1 MKDMK
6 RTFVKMM
13 LLAVLSAIAGQSW
26 ADDAKPQINPGKYT
40 GGSMIFRG
48 ETNGSIDFSEQIYEA
63 DPGATVYI
71 LTTANSTHSLNG
83 IQWHVVKSGPSS
95 QAQSRAETAGYAA
108 EIVVTQIDLTTYKF
122 SMPQDGSNVTVNAVF
137 PDKPSAKVSYF
148 DPTAAPGEQEK
159 THVAYI
165 LEGTETGLGVEG
177 KETWYYCPPATDAND
192 GAGFTY
198 AKALNTVG
206 DIHLILADGCKM
218 SVGTA
223 DSRINDDAFR
233 CYMCSLVIYGQT
245 AGSGTLSA
253 YSNTNAI
260 YNPYG
265 PLTINGGTVIANGTD
280 AGLATWD
287 SPLTINGGTID
298 ATATDGNGIKTH
310 DANIA
315 ILGGKVSATG
325 KANGIAN
332 NSQNII
338 LGWRHPSDYI
348 YAKGYSCGNGNVM
361 TVDGKRFV
369 AVDSENKASVIFG
382 STSGSG
388 ETALPND
395 ISLTNA
401 DAEKTIAGKT
411 LLPIAVAETDAQGA
425 TTVSPGFLL
434 SVTASGITPANK
446 ENPAFTLGTTPYY
459 IYKAGGVGVTIPV
472 SVKNYGQTGAD
483 FTVSID
489 GAADTSLPDAA
500 VSISGGLATAALPW
514 TGARDVEL
522 KSARYYCTGVSYLD
536 WSDAQKKLVPATT
549 YVDTD
554 TDPNDPSANSPAP
567 GNTTK
572 VYILTGGGATTLDG
586 GCYVVNNW
594 NTSESNNSGI
604 DAFYTGTVRFQGDT
618 HLILADYASMSVGTS
633 QSPSTGNGI
642 EFTGSN
648 LAIYAQSMGD
658 NMGKL
663 FTFPAGTNSG
673 INATTSSSA
682 NSITINGGNIVCTV
696 NSGNGINIISNY
708 RNASVTINGG
718 NISCEGSRSTGIYAL
733 SSDYDSSVSINGG
746 NFTVKGDNMTQGIEV
761 NTSARSIV
769 TINDGFVDLNVINHG
784 INVGSVPSTSGG
796 STIAIYGGKV
806 KDTSTFGFNAYS
818 SNNDGEIILGW
829 KNADDYIFT
838 NNFDFFGTV
847 RTVDGQYLMAC
858 TSPDGSGTAF
868 TGTLDAADIEAIKGK
883 YLLPAMYTISA
894 PQDVTLSVAD
904 NVGTVDPVTVGSGDA
919 AKTFYLY
926 DPDNTVTASLKNES
940 FETDFEFVDPLD
952 NYVYLDLPD
961 GTNTNEKVNAN
972 SVTVK
977 MPALDFKFIT
987 YGLRIPSDGKK
998 YLAFVDDIEN
1008 LTADYNDAVILV
1020 FLGLEKNPSTG
1031 AIEAVFEQAD
1041 RILYGMTLSNGD
1053 KNMVPEGLP
1062 VIFAYKT
1069 EGHNLPEAIRV
1080 SEPTSAN
1087 ADAAA
1092 ETIRQAASPLF
1103 MTGTAGQTVADVLRA
1118 ALTDAGGNPLLDSN
1132 NLPLS
1137 LDAADYVIFLF
1148 DADKFVPVA
1157 ASASSKL
1164 TGRRYLLVVD
1174 KVTLLQLLNGSAS
1187 AARSRDSSATDGL
1200 TAASARADNGS
1211 ARVWTFPLIL
1221 GNDATGISSMFNVQS
1236 SMDTWFTIDGRRLQ
1250 NRPAHKGV
1258 YINNGKKTVI
1268 K

>member
-6 RTFVKMM
+6 PTFVRMM

-108 EIVVTQIDLTTYKF
+108 EIEVTQIDLKTYKF

-165 LEGTETGLGVEG
+165 LEGTETALGVEG

-260 YNPYG
+260 YNRYG

-287 SPLTINGGTID
+287 SPLTINGGTIE

-382 STSGSG
+382 TTSGSG
-388 ETALPND
+388 ETALPNT

-401 DAEKTIAGKT
+401 DADKTIAGKT
-411 LLPIAVAETDAQGA
+411 LMPIAFAETDGQGA

-434 SVTASGITPANK
+434 SVTASGITPVGRT
-446 ENPAFTLGTTPYY
+446 EPDFTLGTTPYY
-459 IYKAGGVGVTIPV
+459 IYKAGGADVTIPV
-472 SVKNYGQTGAD
+472 SVKNYGQTGAE
-483 FTVSID
+483 FTVSIG
-489 GAADTSLPDAA
+489 GAADETLPDAA
-500 VSISGGLATAALPW
+500 VTVSDGLATAALPW
-514 TGARDVEL
+514 TGANDVEL

-536 WSDAQKKLVPATT
+536 WDDAQKKLVPKTT
-549 YVDTD
+549 STAAGAV
-554 TDPNDPSANSPAP
+554 
-567 GNTTK
+567 TK
-572 VYILTGGGATTLDG
+572 VYILTGQETGSLGDG
-586 GCYVVNNW
+586 WYIVNNW
-594 NTSESNNSGI
+594 NTDDNKNDGS
-604 DAFYTGTVRFQGDT
+604 DACYTSTVTFSQDT
-618 HLILADYASMSVGTS
+618 HLILADGARMDVGTEAARS
-633 QSPSTGNGI
+633 IGNCIEVSDATLTIHAQSTGPVMGELN
-642 EFTGSN
+642 
-648 LAIYAQSMGD
+648 AYAGEYPYCIVSY
-658 NMGKL
+658 N
-663 FTFPAGTNSG
+663 
-673 INATTSSSA
+673 SSSA
-682 NSITINGGNIVCTV
+682 SGITINGGKITCSITDGTCIHSKSTNAK
-696 NSGNGINIISNY
+696 
-708 RNASVTINGG
+708 ASVVINGG
-718 NISCEGSRSTGIYAL
+718 TIDCSSRNVNGL
-733 SSDYDSSVSINGG
+733 SAWSVNSAA
-746 NFTVKGDNMTQGIEV
+746 TVE
-761 NTSARSIV
+761 
-769 TINDGFVDLNVINHG
+769 INDGTINLHDTYQG
-784 INVGSVPSTSGG
+784 IYVYSGSGTNSSC
-796 STIAIYGGKV
+796 TIAIKGGKV
-806 KDTSTFGFNAYS
+806 KDTSGVGFLS
-818 SNNDGEIILGW
+818 HSGGVVGDIILGW
-829 KNADDYIFT
+829 KNLDDYIYAT
-838 NNFDFFGTV
+838 YYKVTGSISTV
-847 RTVDGQYLMAC
+847 SGQYLMAC
-858 TSPDGSGTAF
+858 TDEDGSGPAYG
-868 TGTLDAADIEAIKGK
+868 GTLTTAPVGSIDKK
-883 YLLPAMYTISA
+883 YLRPAMYTISA
-894 PQDVTLSVAD
+894 PENCNLSVAD
-904 NVGTVDPVTVGSGDA
+904 NVGTVNPVTLGSGDA

-940 FETDFEFVDPLD
+940 FVTNYLIKNTGD
-952 NYVYLDLPD
+952 NPVNVNIV
-961 GTNTNEKVNAN
+961 GVGSASGVKGVNAVAFTMTDQDLKIVN
-972 SVTVK
+972 N
-977 MPALDFKFIT
+977 
-987 YGLRIPSDGKK
+987 GLRLPTSGGK
-998 YLAFVDDIEN
+998 YLAFVDNIANFTTD
-1008 LTADYNDAVILV
+1008 LSKYTILV
-1020 FLGLEKNPSTG
+1020 FDKLQKTDNPPG
-1031 AIEAVFEQAD
+1031 IEAAFKVVDE
-1041 RILYGMTLSNGD
+1041 
-1053 KNMVPEGLP
+1053 VPEDLP
-1062 VIFAYKT
+1062 VIFAKNPIGGT
-1069 EGHNLPEAIRV
+1069 MTDPIPVAEDN
-1080 SEPTSAN
+1080 SSSAN
-1087 ADAAA
+1087 TLSA
-1092 ETIRQAASPLF
+1092 EIRAAASPLF

-1187 AARSRDSSATDGL
+1187 AARSRAASATDGL
-1200 TAASARADNGS
+1200 TAASAPADNGF

-1221 GNDATGISSMFNVQS
+1221 GNDATGIISVSNGQS
-1236 SMDTWFTIDGRRLQ
+1236 STDNWYTIDGRRLQ

>member
-1 MKDMK
+1 MK

-95 QAQSRAETAGYAA
+95 QAQSRAESAGYAA
-108 EIVVTQIDLTTYKF
+108 EIEVTQIDLKTYKF

-265 PLTINGGTVIANGTD
+265 PLTINGGTVNANGTD

-287 SPLTINGGTID
+287 SPLTINGGTIE
-298 ATATDGNGIKTH
+298 ATATDGNGIQTH

-382 STSGSG
+382 TTSGSG

-434 SVTASGITPANK
+434 SVTASGITPVGRT
-446 ENPAFTLGTTPYY
+446 EPDFTLGTTPYY
-459 IYKAGGVGVTIPV
+459 IYKAGDADVTIPV

-604 DAFYTGTVRFQGDT
+604 DAFYTGTVRFKGDT

-648 LAIYAQSMGD
+648 LAIYAQSTGD

-696 NSGNGINIISNY
+696 NSGQGILIISNY

-746 NFTVKGDNMTQGIEV
+746 NFTVKGDNMKQGIEV

-806 KDTSTFGFNAYS
+806 KDTSTSGFNAYS

-919 AKTFYLY
+919 AKTYYLY
-926 DPDNTVTASLKNES
+926 SPDNIVTASLKNES
-940 FETDFEFVDPLD
+940 FVTTYNIKDTNYDYTVVTFTDGSWDT
-952 NYVYLDLPD
+952 
-961 GTNTNEKVNAN
+961 GKTNVNTMAF
-972 SVTVK
+972 K
-977 MPALDFKFIT
+977 MPLKDLIISHGT
-987 YGLRIPSDGKK
+987 LSLPSGGKK
-998 YLAFVDDIEN
+998 YLAFVD
-1008 LTADYNDAVILV
+1008 NDVSFQDKSSDVIILV
-1020 FLGLEKNPSTG
+1020 FTGLQKNSETG
-1031 AIEAVFEQAD
+1031 AIEAVFVEANKV
-1041 RILYGMTLSNGD
+1041 LEGM
-1053 KNMVPEGLP
+1053 P
-1062 VIFAYKT
+1062 VIFANAEDGKS
-1069 EGHNLPEAIRV
+1069 LPTYFPVKEITIDESSNEIIQLR
-1080 SEPTSAN
+1080 
-1087 ADAAA
+1087 AD
-1092 ETIRQAASPLF
+1092 ASPLF

-1118 ALTDAGGNPLLDSN
+1118 ALTDAAGNPLLDSN

-1187 AARSRDSSATDGL
+1187 AARTRNASAPDGL
-1200 TAASARADNGS
+1200 TAASAPADNGS

-1221 GNDATGISSMFNVQS
+1221 GNDATGIISVSNGQS
-1236 SMDTWFTIDGRRLQ
+1236 STDYWFTIDGRRLQ

>member
-1 MKDMK
+1 MK
-6 RTFVKMM
+6 RTFVRMM

-40 GGSMIFRG
+40 GGNMIFRG
-48 ETNGSIDFSEQIYEA
+48 ESNGSIDFSEQIYEA

-95 QAQSRAETAGYAA
+95 QAQSRAESAGYAA

-260 YNPYG
+260 YNRYG

-287 SPLTINGGTID
+287 SPLTINGGTIE
-298 ATATDGNGIKTH
+298 ATATDGAGIKTH

-332 NSQNII
+332 ISQNII

-361 TVDGKRFV
+361 TVDGQRFV

-382 STSGSG
+382 TTSGSG

-401 DAEKTIAGKT
+401 DADKTIAGKT
-411 LLPIAVAETDAQGA
+411 LMPIAVAETDGQGA
-425 TTVSPGFLL
+425 TTVTPGFLL
-434 SVTASGITPANK
+434 SVTASGITPVGRT
-446 ENPAFTLGTTPYY
+446 EPDFTLGTTPYY
-459 IYKAGGVGVTIPV
+459 IYKAGGEGVTIPV

-500 VSISGGLATAALPW
+500 VTVSGGLATAALPW
-514 TGARDVEL
+514 TGANDVEL
-522 KSARYYCTGVSYLD
+522 KSARYYCTGVKYLKWD
-536 WSDAQKKLVPATT
+536 DAAHPNVEYTT
-549 YVDTD
+549 PTA
-554 TDPNDPSANSPAP
+554 AN
-567 GNTTK
+567 NTTK
-572 VYILTGGGATTLDG
+572 VYILTGNENIDLPGGW
-586 GCYVVNNW
+586 YMVKNW
-594 NTSESNNSGI
+594 NTDESNNNGI
-604 DAFYTGTVRFQGDT
+604 DAFYTSPVYFTGDT
-618 HLILADYASMSVGTS
+618 HLILGDNACMSVGTS
-633 QSPSTGNGI
+633 TTPSTGKCI
-642 EFTGSN
+642 KFTGSN
-648 LAIYAQSMGD
+648 LAIYAQSTGE
-658 NMGKL
+658 NMGELNAYAK
-663 FTFPAGTNSG
+663 NSCDG
-673 INATTSSSA
+673 IGLSNSTSATCF
-682 NSITINGGNIVCTV
+682 TINGGKITCCTNNGLCLWV
-696 NSGNGINIISNY
+696 LSDNANSSLI
-708 RNASVTINGG
+708 INGG
-718 NISCEGSRSTGIYAL
+718 TIVCSGSNSQFLVTSSLTRISTII
-733 SSDYDSSVSINGG
+733 INGG
-746 NFTVKGDNMTQGIEV
+746 TIDCSGSNSYGLNAYSNQGRANIE
-761 NTSARSIV
+761 
-769 TINDGFVDLNVINHG
+769 INDGTLNLHDCKYGIRANSTYGTGTESFIN
-784 INVGSVPSTSGG
+784 
-796 STIAIYGGKV
+796 IYGGKV
-806 KDTSTFGFNAYS
+806 KDSSTNGFYVISYS
-818 SNNDGEIILGW
+818 GVADITLGW
-829 KNADDYIFT
+829 KNADDYIYT
-838 NNFDFFGTV
+838 KNFGADRSV
-847 RTVDGQYLMAC
+847 SIVDGQYLMVCGSA
-858 TSPDGSGTAF
+858 DGSGTAYN
-868 TGTLDAADIEAIKGK
+868 GTLDGDDINAIAGH
-883 YLLPAMYTISA
+883 YLRPAMYTISA
-894 PQDVTLSVAD
+894 PDNCNLSVAD

-926 DPDNTVTASLKNES
+926 DPDNTVTASLKIES
-940 FETDFEFVDPLD
+940 FQTDFEFVDPLD
-952 NYVYLDLPD
+952 HYVFLDLPD

-998 YLAFVDDIEN
+998 YLAFVYDIEN

-1041 RILYGMTLSNGD
+1041 RILYDMTLSDGD

-1092 ETIRQAASPLF
+1092 ETIRQAASRLF

-1118 ALTDAGGNPLLDSN
+1118 ALTDAAGNPLLDSN

-1157 ASASSKL
+1157 ASAASML

-1187 AARSRDSSATDGL
+1187 AARSRAASATDGL

-1221 GNDATGISSMFNVQS
+1221 GNDATGIISVSNGQS
-1236 SMDTWFTIDGRRLQ
+1236 STDYWFTIDGRRLQ

>member
-1 MKDMK
+1 MK
-6 RTFVKMM
+6 RTFVRMM

-40 GGSMIFRG
+40 GGSMVFRG
-48 ETNGSIDFSEQIYEA
+48 ETNGTIDFSEQIYEA

-95 QAQSRAETAGYAA
+95 QAQSRAESAGYAA
-108 EIVVTQIDLTTYKF
+108 EIEVTPIDLKTYKF

-260 YNPYG
+260 YNLYG

-298 ATATDGNGIKTH
+298 ATATDGNGIQTH

-325 KANGIAN
+325 KGNGVSSG
-332 NSQNII
+332 NSDII

-348 YAKGYSCGNGNVM
+348 YANGYSCGNGNVM
-361 TVDGKRFV
+361 TVDGQRFV

-395 ISLTNA
+395 ISLTEA
-401 DAEKTIAGKT
+401 DAEKTIAGKFIR
-411 LLPIAVAETDAQGA
+411 PIAVAETDGQGV

-459 IYKAGGVGVTIPV
+459 IYKAGGDGVTIPV

-500 VSISGGLATAALPW
+500 VTVSDGLATAALPW
-514 TGARDVEL
+514 TGANDVEL
-522 KSARYYCTGVSYLD
+522 KSARYYCTGVKYLD
-536 WSDAQKKLVPATT
+536 WNYTTKQLVPATT
-549 YVDTD
+549 YVDTV

-567 GNTTK
+567 GNTIK
-572 VYILTGGGATTLDG
+572 VYILTGGDATTLPG
-586 GCYVVNNW
+586 GWYMVKNW
-594 NTSESNNSGI
+594 NTLESNNSGI
-604 DAFYTGTVRFQGDT
+604 DAFYTGTVKFTGDT
-618 HLILADYASMSVGTS
+618 HLILADGASMSVDS
-633 QSPSTGNGI
+633 RNSTGSLDCI
-642 EFTGSN
+642 HVEPGS
-648 LAIYAQSMGD
+648 LSIYAQSTDIDMGQLCTFSK
-658 NMGKL
+658 NNCPCIVS
-663 FTFPAGTNSG
+663 FTTYYDS
-673 INATTSSSA
+673 
-682 NSITINGGNIVCTV
+682 
-696 NSGNGINIISNY
+696 
-708 RNASVTINGG
+708 RLTINGG
-718 NISCEGSRSTGIYAL
+718 NISCTVPSSACLRS
-733 SSDYDSSVSINGG
+733 SSIDNDASVIINGG
-746 NFTVKGDNMTQGIEV
+746 NISCGGNNGTGISVDSGYRDASVTVNGGIITVDGDNMFEGFYV
-761 NTSARSIV
+761 NSVARSSI
-769 TINDGFVDLNVINHG
+769 TINDGIFDIHVKYYFCFVLSDDD
-784 INVGSVPSTSGG
+784 TSI
-796 STIAIYGGKV
+796 SSALSILGGKV
-806 KDTSTFGFNAYS
+806 KDSSEKGFYVHS
-818 SNNDGEIILGW
+818 SNNDSQILLGW
-829 KNADDYIFT
+829 TKADDYIYSKRYT
-838 NNFDFFGTV
+838 HDCDITTV
-847 RTVDGQYLMAC
+847 SGQYLMAC
-858 TSPDGSGTAF
+858 DAVDGTGPAISGTF
-868 TGTLDAADIEAIKGK
+868 NYEEFDVYDGK
-883 YLLPAMYTISA
+883 YLRPAMYTISA
-894 PQDVTLSVAD
+894 PKEVNLSVAD

-919 AKTFYLY
+919 AKTYYLY

-940 FETDFEFVDPLD
+940 FETDFEFVDPLG
-952 NYVYLDLPD
+952 NYVFLDLLD
-961 GTNTNEKVNAN
+961 GTNTNEKINAN
-972 SVTVK
+972 SVTAK
-977 MPALDFKFIT
+977 TPAFDFKFTTDVI
-987 YGLRIPSDGKK
+987 RIPSNGKK

-1008 LTADYNDAVILV
+1008 ITANYNDLVILV

-1041 RILYGMTLSNGD
+1041 RILYGMTLNDGD

-1062 VIFAYKT
+1062 VIFARGT
-1069 EGHNLPEAIRV
+1069 EGRNLPEAIPV
-1080 SEPTSAN
+1080 GEPTSAN

-1174 KVTLLQLLNGSAS
+1174 KVTLLQLLNGSAATARTRNAS
-1187 AARSRDSSATDGL
+1187 APDGL
-1200 TAASARADNGS
+1200 TAASSRADNGS

-1221 GNDATGISSMFNVQS
+1221 GNDATGISTVFNGQS
-1236 SMDTWFTIDGRRLQ
+1236 STDDWYTIDGCRLQ

>member
-1 MKDMK
+1 MK
-6 RTFVKMM
+6 RTFVRMM

-40 GGSMIFRG
+40 GGSMVFRG

-95 QAQSRAETAGYAA
+95 QAQSRAESAGYAA

-260 YNPYG
+260 YNRYG

-280 AGLATWD
+280 AGLATKD
-287 SPLTINGGTID
+287 SPLTINGGTIE
-298 ATATDGNGIKTH
+298 ATATDGAGIKT
-310 DANIA
+310 DNANIA

-369 AVDSENKASVIFG
+369 AVDIENKASVIFG
-382 STSGSG
+382 TTSGSG

-425 TTVSPGFLL
+425 STVSPGFLL
-434 SVTASGITPANK
+434 SVTASGITPVDNDL
-446 ENPAFTLGTTPYY
+446 PAFTLGTTPYY
-459 IYKAGGVGVTIPV
+459 IYKAGSYGVTIPV

-489 GAADTSLPDAA
+489 GSADTSLPDAA
-500 VSISGGLATAALPW
+500 VTVPGGLATAALPW

-522 KSARYYCTGVSYLD
+522 KSARYYCTGVKYLKWD
-536 WSDAQKKLVPATT
+536 DAEHPNVEYTT
-549 YVDTD
+549 PTAD
-554 TDPNDPSANSPAP
+554 

-572 VYILTGGGATTLDG
+572 VYILTGGDG
-586 GCYVVNNW
+586 EDLPGGWYMVKNW
-594 NTSESNNSGI
+594 NTDEINNNGI
-604 DAFYTGTVRFQGDT
+604 DAFYTSPVYFTGDT
-618 HLILADYASMSVGTS
+618 HLILGDNACMSVGTS
-633 QSPSTGNGI
+633 TTPSTGKCI
-642 EFTGSN
+642 KFTCSN
-648 LAIYAQSMGD
+648 LAIYAQSTGE
-658 NMGKL
+658 NMGELNAYAK
-663 FTFPAGTNSG
+663 NSCDG
-673 INATTSSSA
+673 IGLSNSTSATCF
-682 NSITINGGNIVCTV
+682 TINGGKITCCTNNGLCLWV
-696 NSGNGINIISNY
+696 LSDNANSSLI
-708 RNASVTINGG
+708 INGG
-718 NISCEGSRSTGIYAL
+718 TIVCSGSNSQFLDTSSLTRISTII
-733 SSDYDSSVSINGG
+733 INGG
-746 NFTVKGDNMTQGIEV
+746 TIDCSGSNSYGLNAYSNQGRANIE
-761 NTSARSIV
+761 
-769 TINDGFVDLNVINHG
+769 INDGTLNLHDCKYG
-784 INVGSVPSTSGG
+784 IRANSTYGTGTESF
-796 STIAIYGGKV
+796 IYIYGGKV
-806 KDTSTFGFNAYS
+806 KDSSTNGFYVSSYS
-818 SNNDGEIILGW
+818 GVADITLGW
-829 KNADDYIFT
+829 KNADDYIYT
-838 NNFDFFGTV
+838 KNFGADRSV
-847 RTVDGQYLMAC
+847 SIVDGQYLMVCGSA
-858 TSPDGSGTAF
+858 DGSGTAYN
-868 TGTLDAADIEAIKGK
+868 GTLDGDDINAIAGH
-883 YLLPAMYTISA
+883 YLRPAMYTISA
-894 PQDVTLSVAD
+894 PENCNLSVAD

-926 DPDNTVTASLKNES
+926 SPDNIVTASLKSEN
-940 FETDFEFVDPLD
+940 FVTTYNIKDTNYDYTVVTFTDGSWDT
-952 NYVYLDLPD
+952 
-961 GTNTNEKVNAN
+961 GKTNVNTMAF
-972 SVTVK
+972 K
-977 MPALDFKFIT
+977 MPLKDLIISHGT
-987 YGLRIPSDGKK
+987 LSLPSGGKK
-998 YLAFVDDIEN
+998 YLAFVD
-1008 LTADYNDAVILV
+1008 NDVSFQDKSSDVIILV
-1020 FLGLEKNPSTG
+1020 FTGLQKNSETG
-1031 AIEAVFEQAD
+1031 AIEAVFVEANKV
-1041 RILYGMTLSNGD
+1041 LEGM
-1053 KNMVPEGLP
+1053 P
-1062 VIFAYKT
+1062 VIFANAEDGKS
-1069 EGHNLPEAIRV
+1069 LPTYFPVKEI
-1080 SEPTSAN
+1080 
-1087 ADAAA
+1087 
-1092 ETIRQAASPLF
+1092 TIDESSNEIIQLRAAASPLF
-1103 MTGTAGQTVADVLRA
+1103 MTGTAGQTVADVLSD
-1118 ALTDAGGNPLLDSN
+1118 ALSGVEAMTLVDDVPHQM
-1132 NLPLS
+1132 S

-1174 KVTLLQLLNGSAS
+1174 KVTLLQFLNGSAS
-1187 AARSRDSSATDGL
+1187 AARSRAASATDGL

-1221 GNDATGISSMFNVQS
+1221 GNDATGIISVSNGQS
-1236 SMDTWFTIDGRRLQ
+1236 STDNWYTIDGRRLQ

>member
-6 RTFVKMM
+6 RTFVRMM

-26 ADDAKPQINPGKYT
+26 ADDAKPKINPGKYT

-95 QAQSRAETAGYAA
+95 QAQSRAESAGYAA
-108 EIVVTQIDLTTYKF
+108 EIEVTQIDLTTYKF

-411 LLPIAVAETDAQGA
+411 LMPIAVAETDGQGA

-434 SVTASGITPANK
+434 SVAASGITPVDNDL
-446 ENPAFTLGTTPYY
+446 PAFTLGTTPYY
-459 IYKAGGVGVTIPV
+459 IYKSGGDGVTIPV

-500 VSISGGLATAALPW
+500 VTVSDGLATAALPW
-514 TGARDVEL
+514 TGANDVEL
-522 KSARYYCTGVSYLD
+522 KSARYYCTGVKYLD
-536 WSDAQKKLVPATT
+536 WNYTTKQLVPATT
-549 YVDTD
+549 YVDTV

-567 GNTTK
+567 GNTIK
-572 VYILTGGGATTLDG
+572 VYILTGGTGADLPDG
-586 GCYVVNNW
+586 WYMVKNW
-594 NTSESNNSGI
+594 NTDESNNSGI
-604 DAFYTGTVRFQGDT
+604 DAFYTSPVKFTGDT
-618 HLILADYASMSVGTS
+618 RLILADGARMDIDTRNVTVD
-633 QSPSTGNGI
+633 GNGI
-642 EFTGSN
+642 HVEPGS
-648 LAIYAQSMGD
+648 LTIYAQSTSPDMGIL
-658 NMGKL
+658 N
-663 FTFPAGTNSG
+663 TFLRSSQNGLYAY
-673 INATTSSSA
+673 SSSTA
-682 NSITINGGNIVCTV
+682 NSITINGGNISCEGTKG
-696 NSGNGINIISNY
+696 SGISVSSFDHDASIN
-708 RNASVTINGG
+708 INGG
-718 NISCEGSRSTGIYAL
+718 YISIKGDDMYFGLAAFSTG
-733 SSDYDSSVSINGG
+733 SKSI
-746 NFTVKGDNMTQGIEV
+746 F
-761 NTSARSIV
+761 
-769 TINDGFVDLNVINHG
+769 INDG
-784 INVGSVPSTSGG
+784 SVFIYIGGYGLCTSSFSTVSGT
-796 STIAIYGGKV
+796 STIAILGGRV
-806 KDTSTFGFNAYS
+806 NDSSTLGINADS
-818 SNNDGEIILGW
+818 STNVGELILGW
-829 KNADDYIFT
+829 KKADDYIYAKKY
-838 NNFDFFGTV
+838 DIDGDV
-847 RTVDGQYLMAC
+847 RTVSGQYLMAC
-858 TSPDGSGTAF
+858 GSPDGSGPAYG
-868 TGTLDAADIEAIKGK
+868 GTLDAAGRNAIKGH
-883 YLLPAMYTISA
+883 YLRPAMYRISA
-894 PQDVTLSVAD
+894 PKEVNLSVAD
-904 NVGTVDPVTVGSGDA
+904 NVGTVDPVTLGSGDA

-926 DPDNTVTASLKNES
+926 SPDNTVTASLKNES

-952 NYVYLDLPD
+952 NYVFLDLPD
-961 GTNTNEKVNAN
+961 GTNTTEKVNSN

-977 MPALDFKFIT
+977 MPALDFRFIT

-1041 RILYGMTLSNGD
+1041 RILYDMTLSNGD

-1069 EGHNLPEAIRV
+1069 EGHYLPEAIRV

-1092 ETIRQAASPLF
+1092 DKIKAAASPLF

-1118 ALTDAGGNPLLDSN
+1118 ALTDAAGNPLLDSN

-1174 KVTLLQLLNGSAS
+1174 KVTLLSLLNGSAATARTRDAS
-1187 AARSRDSSATDGL
+1187 APDGL

-1221 GNDATGISSMFNVQS
+1221 GNDATGISTVFNVQS

>member
-1 MKDMK
+1 MK
-6 RTFVKMM
+6 RTFVRMM

-95 QAQSRAETAGYAA
+95 QAQSRAESAGYAA
-108 EIVVTQIDLTTYKF
+108 EIEVTQIDLTTYKF

-382 STSGSG
+382 TTSGSG

-401 DAEKTIAGKT
+401 DDEKTIAGKT
-411 LLPIAVAETDAQGA
+411 LMPIAVAETDGQGA

-434 SVTASGITPANK
+434 SVTASGITPVDNDL
-446 ENPAFTLGTTPYY
+446 PAFTLGTTPYY
-459 IYKAGGVGVTIPV
+459 IYKAGGDGVTIPV

-500 VSISGGLATAALPW
+500 VTVSDGLATSALPW
-514 TGARDVEL
+514 TGAIDVEL
-522 KSARYYCTGVSYLD
+522 KSARYYCTGVKYLKWD
-536 WSDAQKKLVPATT
+536 DAEHPNVEYTT
-549 YVDTD
+549 PTAD
-554 TDPNDPSANSPAP
+554 

-572 VYILTGGGATTLDG
+572 VYILTGNENIDLPGGW
-586 GCYVVNNW
+586 YMVKNW
-594 NTSESNNSGI
+594 NTDESNNNGI
-604 DAFYTGTVRFQGDT
+604 DAFYTSPVYFTGDT
-618 HLILADYASMSVGTS
+618 HLILGDNACMSVGTS
-633 QSPSTGNGI
+633 TTPSTGKCI
-642 EFTGSN
+642 KFTGSN
-648 LAIYAQSMGD
+648 LAIYAQSTGE
-658 NMGKL
+658 NMGELNAYAK
-663 FTFPAGTNSG
+663 NSCDG
-673 INATTSSSA
+673 IGLSNSTSATCF
-682 NSITINGGNIVCTV
+682 TINGGKITCCTNNGLCLWV
-696 NSGNGINIISNY
+696 LSDNANSSLI
-708 RNASVTINGG
+708 INGG
-718 NISCEGSRSTGIYAL
+718 TIVCSGSNSKFLDTSSLTRISTII
-733 SSDYDSSVSINGG
+733 INGG
-746 NFTVKGDNMTQGIEV
+746 TIDCSGSNSYGLNAYSNQGRANIE
-761 NTSARSIV
+761 
-769 TINDGFVDLNVINHG
+769 INDGTLNLHDCKYGIRANSTYGTGTESFIN
-784 INVGSVPSTSGG
+784 
-796 STIAIYGGKV
+796 IYGGKV
-806 KDTSTFGFNAYS
+806 KDSSTNGFYVSSYS
-818 SNNDGEIILGW
+818 GVADITLGW
-829 KNADDYIFT
+829 KNADDYIYT
-838 NNFDFFGTV
+838 KNFGADRSV
-847 RTVDGQYLMAC
+847 SIVDGQYLMVCGSA
-858 TSPDGSGTAF
+858 DGSGTAYN
-868 TGTLDAADIEAIKGK
+868 GTLDGDDINAIAGH
-883 YLLPAMYTISA
+883 YLRPAMYTISA
-894 PQDVTLSVAD
+894 PDNCNLSVAD
-904 NVGTVDPVTVGSGDA
+904 NVGTVDPVTLGSGDA

-926 DPDNTVTASLKNES
+926 SPDNTVTASLKNES
-940 FETDFEFVDPLD
+940 FVT
-952 NYVYLDLPD
+952 NYLIK
-961 GTNTNEKVNAN
+961 NTGANPANVNIVGVGSASGVEGVNAVAFTMTDQDLKIVN
-972 SVTVK
+972 N
-977 MPALDFKFIT
+977 
-987 YGLRIPSDGKK
+987 GLRLPTTGGK
-998 YLAFVDDIEN
+998 YLAFVDNNANVTTD
-1008 LTADYNDAVILV
+1008 LSKYTILV
-1020 FLGLEKNPSTG
+1020 FDKLQKTDNPPG
-1031 AIEAVFEQAD
+1031 IEAAFKVVDE
-1041 RILYGMTLSNGD
+1041 
-1053 KNMVPEGLP
+1053 VPEDLP
-1062 VIFAYKT
+1062 VIFAKKT
-1069 EGHNLPEAIRV
+1069 IGGTMTDPIPVAEDN
-1080 SEPTSAN
+1080 SSSAN
-1087 ADAAA
+1087 TLAA
-1092 ETIRQAASPLF
+1092 EIRAAASPLF

-1148 DADKFVPVA
+1148 DTDKFVPVA

-1187 AARSRDSSATDGL
+1187 AARTRDASATDGL
-1200 TAASARADNGS
+1200 TAASSRADNGS

-1221 GNDATGISSMFNVQS
+1221 GNDATGIISVSNGQS
-1236 SMDTWFTIDGRRLQ
+1236 STDDWYTIDGRRLQ